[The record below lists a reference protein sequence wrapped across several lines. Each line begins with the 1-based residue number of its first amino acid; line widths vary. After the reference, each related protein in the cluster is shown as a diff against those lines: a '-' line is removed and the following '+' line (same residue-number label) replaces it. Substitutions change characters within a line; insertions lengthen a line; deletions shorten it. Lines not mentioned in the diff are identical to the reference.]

1 MKWLKGIGLLLIANI
16 LIMVTLSITIPIV
29 INVILPMFGI
39 DVRGSVDLTSLVWA
53 AMFGFGGAFISLAFS
68 KQMARAMLDC
78 QQITQPRSHAE
89 QVVYGSVREI
99 AQRLTITMPEVW
111 VYNSPDPNAFATG
124 PSKNNSMVAVSTGLL
139 ENLKED
145 EVKAVLAHE
154 MGHVYNGDMFA
165 TTVLAGLMNTFVY
178 YIAMWVRRFF
188 AERDQAALG
197 FGLSLVLQIIVS
209 ILASI
214 VISWFSRRRE
224 FGADAFAAKVYGKDS
239 MIGALRAID
248 RWVNRAQFQYSTQ
261 DALATMKISGN
272 TGGFMSLFST
282 HPPLEVRIAALS
294 DFNPF
299 LIKHDLGAVLING
312 RAQDRTSPE
321 DIGLKGTLNVWIVD
335 LDFIPVLNVRSHR
348 PPVTSRGMKI
358 SFQTSFQPTNIPKP
372 FIKQG

>member
-1 MKWLKGIGLLLIANI
+1 MKWFKGIGLLLIANI
-16 LIMVTLSITIPIV
+16 LIMVTISITAPIV
-29 INVILPMFGI
+29 INVILPMIGI
-39 DVRGSVDLTSLVWA
+39 DVRGSVDLSTLVWA

-68 KQMARAMLDC
+68 KQMARAMLNC
-78 QQITQPRSHAE
+78 QQITQPRSRAE
-89 QVVYGSVREI
+89 QVIYGSVQEI
-99 AQRLTITMPEVW
+99 AQRLHITMPEVW
-111 VYNSPDPNAFATG
+111 VYDSPDPNAFATG

-165 TTVLAGLMNTFVY
+165 TTVLAGLMNTFVF

-197 FGLSLVLQIIVS
+197 FGLSIVLQIVVS

-248 RWVNRAQFQYSTQ
+248 RWVNRAQFQYSNQ
-261 DALATMKISGN
+261 DALATMKISGK

-282 HPPLEVRIAALS
+282 HPPIEVRVAALER
-294 DFNPF
+294 
-299 LIKHDLGAVLING
+299 L
-312 RAQDRTSPE
+312 
-321 DIGLKGTLNVWIVD
+321 
-335 LDFIPVLNVRSHR
+335 
-348 PPVTSRGMKI
+348 
-358 SFQTSFQPTNIPKP
+358 
-372 FIKQG
+372 

>member
-1 MKWLKGIGLLLIANI
+1 MMKWLKGVGLLLIANI
-16 LIMVTLSITIPIV
+16 LIMVTLSLTIPIV

-99 AQRLTITMPEVW
+99 AQRLNITMPEVW

-209 ILASI
+209 ILASV

-248 RWVNRAQFQYSTQ
+248 RWVNRAQFEYSTQ

-282 HPPLEVRIAALS
+282 HPPLEVRIAALER
-294 DFNPF
+294 
-299 LIKHDLGAVLING
+299 L
-312 RAQDRTSPE
+312 
-321 DIGLKGTLNVWIVD
+321 
-335 LDFIPVLNVRSHR
+335 
-348 PPVTSRGMKI
+348 
-358 SFQTSFQPTNIPKP
+358 
-372 FIKQG
+372 

>member
-1 MKWLKGIGLLLIANI
+1 MKWFKGIGLLLIANI
-16 LIMVTLSITIPIV
+16 LIMVTLSITVPIV

-39 DVRGSVDLTSLVWA
+39 DVRGSVDLSSLVWA

-78 QQITQPRSHAE
+78 QQITQHRSQAE
-89 QVVYGSVREI
+89 QLIYGSVQEI
-99 AQRLTITMPEVW
+99 AQRLHITMPEVW
-111 VYNSPDPNAFATG
+111 IYDSPDPNAFATG

-139 ENLKED
+139 QNLKED

-272 TGGFMSLFST
+272 SSGFMSLFST
-282 HPPLEVRIAALS
+282 HPPIEVRIAALER
-294 DFNPF
+294 
-299 LIKHDLGAVLING
+299 L
-312 RAQDRTSPE
+312 
-321 DIGLKGTLNVWIVD
+321 
-335 LDFIPVLNVRSHR
+335 
-348 PPVTSRGMKI
+348 
-358 SFQTSFQPTNIPKP
+358 
-372 FIKQG
+372 